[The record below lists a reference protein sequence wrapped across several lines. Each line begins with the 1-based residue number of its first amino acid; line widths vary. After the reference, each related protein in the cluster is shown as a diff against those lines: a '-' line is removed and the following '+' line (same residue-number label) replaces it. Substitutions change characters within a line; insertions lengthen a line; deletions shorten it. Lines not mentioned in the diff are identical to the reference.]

1 MLRLM
6 TYSTWK
12 PYGKKL
18 LTRENL
24 LEVSV
29 ELRPT
34 NGPSV
39 HVSEFVVYLSLH
51 SGL

>member
-1 MLRLM
+1 MLPLM
-6 TYSTWK
+6 TYSTYK

-18 LTRENL
+18 STREKL

-34 NGPSV
+34 NGLV
-39 HVSEFVVYLSLH
+39 FVVYLSLH
-51 SGL
+51 SGF